1 MVAEHAHSS
10 GSKPKKRNEKYFSDD
25 ARVKLLAAFANNN
38 YPDNDVKDQL
48 AAELD
53 LTPIQVKSIWKAFL
67 EAQRSSD
74 RAIHSQELSLDPSTG
89 I

>member
-53 LTPIQVKSIWKAFL
+53 LTPIQVMNES
-67 EAQRSSD
+67 RYSY
-74 RAIHSQELSLDPSTG
+74 RT
-89 I
+89 